1 MKGQRF
7 REEHILV
14 CIPSLDH
21 IKALLSIYREVK
33 NVVALTG
40 DSSVQLL
47 LEKEGI
53 ERVYT
58 IENDEKEFLFLETI
72 SDVYIFET
80 SLTMTCLFLDIL
92 EDKLFSPITVLT
104 KNKAYPKQ
112 LYTLLGVKQV
122 VYSNSDNYG
131 FLIK

>member
-1 MKGQRF
+1 MKGQRIQ
-7 REEHILV
+7 EEHILV

-21 IKALLSIYREVK
+21 IKAFLSISREVK
-33 NVVALTG
+33 NVVGLTG

-58 IENDEKEFLFLETI
+58 TETDQKEFIFFEPI
-72 SDVYIFET
+72 SHVYIFET
-80 SLTMTCLFLDIL
+80 SLAMTCLFLDIL
-92 EDKLFSPITVLT
+92 EDKLFAPITVLT

-122 VYSNSDNYG
+122 V
-131 FLIK
+131 